1 MDVLTALDGVWCH
14 LQRHRSPRGLVDVNP
29 EHHPHTRV
37 LASDVGLPL
46 PQLYV
51 RVTQL
56 QDSRAVDSVFAKTQ
70 DKESA
75 GSVYDIYN
83 LTLNQDLCS
92 KDFHSGLHHC
102 SPEEGCQQ
110 KINIPTPSRAFTPQ
124 WTCSGV
130 KLKLYRKKAWKHSIF
145 HESVWFTWAGSL
157 NIVAPAQISPPG
169 IGYKMYFEESKS
181 SSDT

>member
-1 MDVLTALDGVWCH
+1 MSSSIFKAGQIWVDVLTALDGVWCH

-75 GSVYDIYN
+75 GSVYDICN

-110 KINIPTPSRAFTPQ
+110 KINSPTPSRAFTPQ

-130 KLKLYRKKAWKHSIF
+130 KLKLYRKKRLEAFNFSWICLIHMSRLLKYCCPCTNLTTRN
-145 HESVWFTWAGSL
+145 WL
-157 NIVAPAQISPPG
+157 
-169 IGYKMYFEESKS
+169 
-181 SSDT
+181 